1 MRETRPIASLSKLP
15 KLRSAP
21 ATIEDVRRLAR
32 RRLPRL
38 AFDFVD
44 GGADAELSLRRN
56 AEAFERRALR
66 PRQLVGVATRD
77 LRATVLGQPVE
88 FPVLVAPTG
97 MSRVAG
103 RGGDVAGARAAG
115 RMGTVFT
122 LSTMSS
128 DSIEDVARA
137 ASGPLWFQ
145 LYLWRQRDLAERM
158 IDRAQVAGYR
168 ALVVTVDV
176 PIVGN
181 RVRDLHNGFKMPPR
195 IEPRTAIDILR
206 HPRWLAQAPSAITF
220 SNMVDADVT
229 ASAGPMAHAKLINS
243 LLSNPGAT
251 WDDLRWLR
259 EQWHG
264 SLLIKG
270 VLTGEDA
277 ELALDAGVDGIIVS
291 NHGGRQL
298 DGTVATLDA
307 LEEVLAAVGDRAEV
321 LVDGG
326 IRRGTDVVKALALG
340 ARACLVGRPWLF
352 GLAIGGE
359 QGVVDVLE
367 ILRTELDRALAL
379 LGRPSIAD
387 LDRSA
392 IVPIAGA
399 DSSPV

>member
-1 MRETRPIASLSKLP
+1 VSLSTLTS
-15 KLRSAP
+15 LRSAP
-21 ATIEDVRRLAR
+21 ATVEDVRRLAR

-66 PRQLVGVATRD
+66 PRQLVGVAARD
-77 LRATVLGQPVE
+77 LRTTVLGQPVE
-88 FPVLVAPTG
+88 LPVLVAPTG
-97 MSRVAG
+97 MSKVAG
-103 RGGDVAGARAAG
+103 RGGDIAGARAAS

-128 DSIEDVARA
+128 DSIEDVAAA

-158 IDRAQVAGYR
+158 IDRAQIAGYR

-176 PIVGN
+176 PLVGN
-181 RVRDLHNGFKMPPR
+181 RVRDLHNGFKMPPT
-195 IEPRTAIDILR
+195 IDARTALDVLR
-206 HPRWLAQAPSAITF
+206 HPRWLAQAPSAVTF
-220 SNMVDADVT
+220 RNMIDSDAV

-251 WDDLRWLR
+251 WEDLRWMR
-259 EQWHG
+259 ERWTG
-264 SLLIKG
+264 PLVIKG
-270 VLTGEDA
+270 VLTREDA
-277 ELALDAGVDGIIVS
+277 ELAVDAGVDGIIVS

-298 DGTVATLDA
+298 DGTVGTLDA
-307 LEEVLAAVGDRAEV
+307 LEEVVEAVGDRVEV

-352 GLAIGGE
+352 GLAVGGE

-387 LDRSA
+387 LDRSVVA
-392 IVPIAGA
+392 SVPGSAT
-399 DSSPV
+399 SPV